1 MTHLMMSVLL
11 STADADVSSWSESA
25 PSSKKKKDKDKGERG
40 FISAGYIVA
49 WLYLC
54 LTYTCML
61 VN

>member
-49 WLYLC
+49 
-54 LTYTCML
+54 
-61 VN
+61 